1 MKRREPLTPDITPL
15 IDIVF
20 LLLIFFMVSSVFKK
34 EELALL
40 LNLPKVSETSKEIE
54 EKEINLELNSN
65 ELAYN
70 GKKVSFENLSN
81 ELSLIS
87 KKEVVIILRIDK
99 EVKYERIIQLL
110 EILQKYDLNNLAL
123 INETKFK
130 N

>member
-1 MKRREPLTPDITPL
+1 LKRREPLTPDITPL